1 MNPMAGPVKL
11 RTVFPW
17 QVGGKV
23 SKQESQKIDVC
34 VGMVE
39 ITDGKIHPRAK
50 NTAGGSQ

>member
-11 RTVFPW
+11 DSFPW
-17 QVGGKV
+17 QAGGKV